1 MVIALYH
8 PWCHPQD
15 WNGGQTKQDKT
26 GNEHKSRHSE
36 LCEKGKQHSTARKPG
51 LPQPGAPKSH
61 SEAARA
67 TNLTE
72 LGNPEASNGN
82 AM

>member
-1 MVIALYH
+1 MAVKQNKTKPATNTKAAIANSVRRESNTALR
-8 PWCHPQD
+8 
-15 WNGGQTKQDKT
+15 
-26 GNEHKSRHSE
+26 GNQGS
-36 LCEKGKQHSTARKPG
+36 
-51 LPQPGAPKSH
+51 PQPGAPKSH